1 MTDENLRWEAESH
14 DKWLHDQA
22 QYRLEAMQDGRA
34 EGLAEGM
41 EKGIAE
47 GQLLALQNTARK
59 MLEKG
64 LEIPQIAEFT
74 GLSTKDVN
82 ELK

>member
-1 MTDENLRWEAESH
+1 MTDDQRKWEAESH

-34 EGLAEGM
+34 EGL
-41 EKGIAE
+41 AE